1 MPLPHERFTLETPLD
16 AAEVVQRLRDATAP
30 APGGRLF
37 RGSVDHDE
45 FRLRRAI
52 RYRNSFLPVLHGR
65 IEATATG
72 TRLRV
77 SMRLDSWVVAFMG
90 VWFGVL
96 TVVLVAAVAI
106 VVGEGEFTPLVFAPL
121 LLFAFGYALTVGAF
135 KLEEG
140 RGRELLE
147 AVLRARS
154 VAEVEPP
161 RYWPEARL
169 KIRWSDL
176 RGVGVLGFVWAGCY
190 GVGAALGLYDWIVR
204 RAGCTNAEDGDPR
217 YICPGDARVFSVWGL
232 LAALVTT
239 GAVGLYAIRVRR
251 PRLLVPIVL
260 VQVLAIVALAW
271 IAQDPAF
278 HVRRR

>member
-1 MPLPHERFTLETPLD
+1 MPLPHERFTLDTPLG

-30 APGGRLF
+30 ALGGELF
-37 RGSVDHDE
+37 WGSVDHDE

-77 SMRLDSWVVAFMG
+77 SMRLHGWVVAFMG

-96 TVVLVAAVAI
+96 AIVLVAAVAI
-106 VVGEGEFTPLVFAPL
+106 LAVEGKFTPLVFAPL
-121 LLFAFGYALTVGAF
+121 PLFPFGYALMIGAF
-135 KLEEG
+135 ELEAG

-154 VAEVEPP
+154 VAELEPP
-161 RYWPEARL
+161 RYWPEYRPR
-169 KIRWSDL
+169 IRWSDL
-176 RGVGVLGFVWAGCY
+176 RGAGALGFTWAGCY
-190 GVGAALGLYDWIVR
+190 CVGAALALYDWIVR
-204 RAGCTNAEDGDPR
+204 RGCTNPERRDPR
-217 YICPGDARVFSVWGL
+217 YICPSDARVFSVWGL
-232 LAALVTT
+232 LAALVIT
-239 GAVGLYAIRVRR
+239 AVVGLYPIRIRR

-260 VQVLAIVALAW
+260 AQVLAIVALAW